1 MQKESSETYDLILKS
16 SDLEEEKKRLQK
28 KLNEKTQEVIKL
40 TVDLEELNNHHLQ
53 GEGLNFNQFEI
64 DHCHE
69 VARLPG

>member
-1 MQKESSETYDLILKS
+1 MREIVLDTETTGLDVNSHRII
-16 SDLEEEKKRLQK
+16 EIGC
-28 KLNEKTQEVIKL
+28 V
-40 TVDLEELNNHHLQ
+40 ELNNHHLQ